1 MTHAIKVLRL
11 FLHLPSRERRA
22 IGYLSRYGDILRLSF
37 DDDYVRDAARPLLSL
52 AYRGATEDDTRAI
65 LSAARDERVARSDG
79 HCPVYFQNLL
89 PEGHNR
95 ARLARARGC
104 SEDDEFELLAA
115 AGHDLLGAVE
125 VAPVPPEQGTPDA
138 ILLWHTTLG
147 LAPAPQ
153 RAVETPVEDAAS
165 LPGLVTKFSAI
176 KDGRRYVVRRN
187 GAAGS
192 YLIKLPSVAHP
203 DLVDNEL
210 TGYRLAASLGLRCAE
225 AERVARTDVALPE
238 AVEFPHVLVVKRFD
252 RGDAGLRIHM
262 EELSQALQYPP
273 RQKYGVG
280 LVQDGARVLRLLD
293 QLSGD
298 PVGDV
303 TEFVRRL
310 VAFALMG
317 NTDAHWKNWALLYP
331 DGRTPSLAPIY
342 DPVCV
347 AAWFAE
353 LPPPRYAVNRAVDA
367 ILRRFDHDA
376 LEALLK
382 AAGILRPGRILKI
395 ARETV
400 AEARAR
406 WPQILA
412 DAPDNLRA
420 SVEERL
426 SGGVAL
432 SRHA

>member
-1 MTHAIKVLRL
+1 MTNAIKVLRL
-11 FLHLPSRERRA
+11 FLHLPTRERLA

-37 DDDYVRDAARPLLSL
+37 DDDYIRDPARPLLSL
-52 AYRGATEDDTRAI
+52 SYRGATERDTQAIVGAQRDD
-65 LSAARDERVARSDG
+65 RVARSDG
-79 HCPVYFQNLL
+79 HWPVYFQNLL

-95 ARLARARGC
+95 ARLARERGC
-104 SEDDEFELLAA
+104 PEDDEFELLAA
-115 AGHDLLGAVE
+115 AGHDLFGAVE
-125 VAPVPPEQGTPDA
+125 VAPVSPEQGTPDA

-147 LAPAPQ
+147 LAPAPTG
-153 RAVETPVEDAAS
+153 AVEVPVEDAAS

-176 KDGRRYVVRRN
+176 KDGRRYVVRRK

-192 YLIKLPSVAHP
+192 YLIKLPSVDHP

-225 AERVARTDVALPE
+225 AERVARADVELPE
-238 AVEFPHVLVVKRFD
+238 AVEFPYVLVVKRFD
-252 RGDAGLRIHM
+252 RGEGGLRIHM

-280 LVQDGARVLRLLD
+280 LVRDGTRVLRILD
-293 QLSGD
+293 QLSSD

-310 VAFALMG
+310 VAFTLMG

-331 DGRTPSLAPIY
+331 DGRTPALAPLY

-353 LPPPRYAVNRAVDA
+353 LPPPHYAVNRAVDA
-367 ILRRFDHDA
+367 VMRGFGYDQ

-382 AAGILRPGRILKI
+382 TAGVLRPGRILKI

-406 WPQILA
+406 WPRLLV

-426 SGGVAL
+426 GGGVAL
-432 SRHA
+432 SRRS